1 MPRIATLSLLAA
13 LVAQPAFAWESFEC
27 AGAVVDFSIDTSLRS
42 TEGAD
47 VILRVDNGSRSTVL
61 RYGSIDYVG
70 ATCDTD
76 SENRP
81 RIVYQAICAGS
92 GCFDLS
98 NWGVIDP
105 DSLRVL
111 LVPADDSLEK
121 ATVLLGHR
129 PTLDGEKLSVSKEAH
144 RLGLPTP

>member
-1 MPRIATLSLLAA
+1 MLRIAALFLAA
-13 LVAQPAFAWESFEC
+13 FVVQPVFAWESFEC
-27 AGAVVDFSIDTSLRS
+27 AGATVDFNIDTNLRS
-42 TEGAD
+42 TEGAE
-47 VILRVDNGSRSTVL
+47 VILKVDSGARSTVL
-61 RYGSIDYVG
+61 RYGSVDYVG
-70 ATCDTD
+70 AVCNTD
-76 SENRP
+76 ADNRP

-129 PTLDGEKLSVSKEAH
+129 PTLEGERLSVSKEAH